1 MTIDQHEFYTDKSQI
16 ELVPGTLRG
25 YRVWGH
31 YAGHLTSTGWNY
43 PWAPCPEQQG
53 AICAR
58 IGLEMYARALHNA
71 YDCGAPLARC
81 SCGYYAS
88 YDPAS
93 NVAHAQIRD
102 ITSGDWVRGAISA
115 YGRIVLGTGGFRAQR
130 VRIDAVWGPGPVTRR
145 AAKVHGVPWFRTRK
159 AMLEQFPPS
168 DVTEL
173 LR

>member
-1 MTIDQHEFYTDKSQI
+1 MTIEQHEFYTNKSQI

-25 YRVWGH
+25 YRVWSH
-31 YAGHLTSTGWNY
+31 YAGRLTSTGWNY
-43 PWAPCPEQQG
+43 PWTPSPEQQV

-58 IGLEMYARALHNA
+58 LGLETYVRALHNA
-71 YDCGAPLARC
+71 YDCGAPCAPC

-102 ITSGDWVRGAISA
+102 ITSYDWWIRGAISA
-115 YGRIVLGTGGFRAQR
+115 HGRIVLGTGGFRAQR
-130 VRIDAVWGPGPVTRR
+130 VRIDALWGPGPARHV
-145 AAKVHGVPWFRTRK
+145 AKAHGVPWFKTRK
-159 AMLEQFPPS
+159 AMLEEYPPS